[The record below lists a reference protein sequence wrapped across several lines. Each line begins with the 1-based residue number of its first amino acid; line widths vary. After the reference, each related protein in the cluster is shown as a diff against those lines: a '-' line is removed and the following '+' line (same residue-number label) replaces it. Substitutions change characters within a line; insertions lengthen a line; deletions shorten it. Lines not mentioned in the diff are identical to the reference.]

1 MAKHSY
7 CGKEHVAVLI
17 EQIILRLKPQICEE
31 SRLMELTLQQFRTL
45 IMLYTQ
51 GPLRMSNISCQ
62 LGVGMPAVTSLVGK
76 LEEKGLVSR
85 EHNTEDRRVVFCSAT
100 QQGKGEVERF
110 WRVRREQI
118 TRIIGAL
125 SEEEGELV
133 AHAMEI
139 VLRAAEECNKADQ
152 AQCTVCTAGKLPG

>member
-1 MAKHSY
+1 MAQHSY
-7 CGKEHVAVLI
+7 RGKEHVAALI
-17 EQIILRLKPQICEE
+17 EQIILSLRPQICEE

-100 QQGKGEVERF
+100 QQGKAEVERF

-118 TRIIGAL
+118 TRIIGSL
-125 SEEEGELV
+125 SEEEGKLV
-133 AHAMEI
+133 AQAMELI
-139 VLRAAEECNKADQ
+139 LRAAEGSQKAEQ
-152 AQCTVCTAGKLPG
+152 AQEQEVRPGGE

>member
-1 MAKHSY
+1 MVPHSY
-7 CGKEHVAVLI
+7 RGKEHLAALI
-17 EQIILRLKPQICEE
+17 EQMLLSLRPQLCEE
-31 SRLMELTLQQFRTL
+31 SRLMELTLPQFRTL

-85 EHNTEDRRVVFCSAT
+85 EHNTEDRRVVFCSVT
-100 QQGKGEVERF
+100 QQGKAEVERF

-118 TRIIGAL
+118 TRIIGSL
-125 SEEEGELV
+125 SEEEGKLV
-133 AHAMEI
+133 AQAMELI
-139 VLRAAEECNKADQ
+139 LRAAE
-152 AQCTVCTAGKLPG
+152 GS

>member
-1 MAKHSY
+1 MAQDNY
-7 CGKEHVAVLI
+7 RGKEHLAALI
-17 EQIILRLKPQICEE
+17 EQMLLSLRPQICEE

-45 IMLYTQ
+45 ILLYTQ

-62 LGVGMPAVTSLVGK
+62 LGIGMPAVTSLVGK

-100 QQGKGEVERF
+100 QQGKAEVERF

-118 TRIIGAL
+118 TRIIGSL
-125 SEEEGELV
+125 SEEEANWLPGRWRLFFV
-133 AHAMEI
+133 PPKGSQK
-139 VLRAAEECNKADQ
+139 AEQ
-152 AQCTVCTAGKLPG
+152 AQEQAVCPGRK